1 MAAIDRIS
9 AAMDAKDEHFF
20 KALGGRLKAAR
31 KAQGLTQVQLSE
43 QLGIA
48 QQTLAHYEVG
58 RARVPVSH
66 LLAMA
71 RLLGFSIDDML
82 MGPERRSK
90 RGPVS
95 RLEEK
100 MEAVSRLPRSKQRL
114 VADMLDAILAQ
125 QQSV

>member
-1 MAAIDRIS
+1 MASIEQIAS
-9 AAMDAKDEHFF
+9 AMDAQDEHFF
-20 KALGGRLKAAR
+20 KALGERLKAAR

-71 RLLGFSIDDML
+71 KLLNFSIDDML
-82 MGPERRSK
+82 MGHDRRAK

-100 MEAVSRLPRSKQRL
+100 MAAVSRLPRSKQRL

-125 QQSV
+125 